1 MLKIWEL
8 IPINKDDEF
17 TYYLTNRED
26 YQGMIKISNEKV
38 DNFEGAVK
46 AGRIDSDKWRGRDYV
61 KSYKW
66 W

>member
-8 IPINKDDEF
+8 IPINKDNEF

-46 AGRIDSDKWRGRDYV
+46 AGRIDRDKWRGRLC
-61 KSYKW
+61 
-66 W
+66 

>member
-1 MLKIWEL
+1 MLKIWDL

-26 YQGMIKISNEKV
+26 YQGMIKIPNEKV

-46 AGRIDSDKWRGRDYV
+46 AGRIDRDKWKGRLC
-61 KSYKW
+61 
-66 W
+66 